1 MSRCIGGAIGQLYI
15 TPVAR
20 DRVCVVFITRCGR
33 VDREHFLNG
42 FPEVA
47 RKLVGAPIVTEGRG
61 AVSVT
66 RKLNR
71 VANETVALIGD
82 ASGSA
87 EAITGEGLA
96 QSFRQA
102 VALAASIENGK
113 LSDYNKAHRLIARL
127 PHAMASLML
136 TMDRWPAMEKHGMRA
151 LASDTSFFEELL
163 AVHMGMES
171 LPSFALRRGPSLGW
185 RILFNHG

>member
-1 MSRCIGGAIGQLYI
+1 MIGRDCYLPTPAIS
-15 TPVAR
+15 AR
-20 DRVCVVFITRCGR
+20 DRVCVFFITRSGR
-33 VDREHFLNG
+33 IDREHFLNG

-47 RKLVGAPIVTEGRG
+47 RKLVGAPIVTQGRG

-71 VANETVALIGD
+71 IANETVALIGD

-87 EAITGEGLA
+87 DAITGEGLA

-102 VALAASIENGK
+102 VALAASIEDGK

-127 PHAMASLML
+127 PHAMARLML
-136 TMDRWPAMEKHGMRA
+136 AVDRWPPWKNME
-151 LASDTSFFEELL
+151 
-163 AVHMGMES
+163 
-171 LPSFALRRGPSLGW
+171 
-185 RILFNHG
+185 